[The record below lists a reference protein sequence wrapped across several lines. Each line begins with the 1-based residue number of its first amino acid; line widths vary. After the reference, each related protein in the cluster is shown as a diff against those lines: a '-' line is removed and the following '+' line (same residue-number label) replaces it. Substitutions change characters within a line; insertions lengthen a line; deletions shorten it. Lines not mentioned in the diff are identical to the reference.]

1 MERRNFLTALGLL
14 TGGALTGLR
23 GSGLP
28 SPDEIGYLD
37 LPPGGDIWSVIRQQF
52 LFPEGFIFLNCGG
65 IGSVPLHVRS
75 LYADLWN
82 QMDRNPEP
90 GYDANRWNQ
99 VKSDM
104 VPLLGKG
111 IKPSELALISC
122 ATEGV
127 NIIVNGLPLKK
138 GDEVITSTHEH
149 PAVNVPLINNMKR
162 RGIVIKTFDPDIES
176 GMNNLLNIQ
185 NLTTKKTRLIII
197 SHRTCTNGQLFPMK
211 EIGEFAR
218 ANGIWYGLDGAQ
230 APGSAP
236 MDILDLKADF
246 YTFSAHK
253 WLLGPKRTGVLYV
266 REELL
271 DTVEAL
277 TAGGT
282 SYKSFNL
289 AEGKL
294 ELQDTAQRYE
304 YGTQNP
310 LLFFG
315 LQESMKLISDL
326 GLARIKEYDES
337 LSEHFYAGLNRMP
350 HVETISPKERAY
362 RTSMI
367 SFRIPGL
374 NAARISERMMQEG
387 IRVRVVNEAGLNAIR
402 VSFHVFNNIEDAD
415 KALNSIDSIRA

>member
-14 TGGALTGLR
+14 TGGVLTGLR
-23 GSGLP
+23 GSSLP
-28 SPDEIGYLD
+28 SPDEVGYLD
-37 LPPGGDIWSVIRQQF
+37 LPPGGDVWSVIRQQF
-52 LFPEGFIFLNCGG
+52 LFPEGYIYLNCGG
-65 IGSVPLHVRS
+65 IGTVPLHVRS
-75 LYADLWN
+75 LYADMWN
-82 QMDRNPEP
+82 QMERDPGA
-90 GYDANRWNQ
+90 GYDSNRWRQ
-99 VKSDM
+99 VKIDM
-104 VPLLGKG
+104 APMLGKG
-111 IKPSELALISC
+111 IKHSELAFISC
-122 ATEGV
+122 ATEGI
-127 NIIVNGLPLKK
+127 NIILNGLPLKK

-149 PAVNVPLINNMKR
+149 PAVYLPLINNIKR
-162 RGIVIKTFDPDIES
+162 RGIVVKTFVPDIEN
-176 GMNNLLNIQ
+176 GMNNLHNIQ
-185 NLTTKKTRLIII
+185 NLTTKKTRLIIF

-236 MDILDLKADF
+236 MDIVDWKTDF

-253 WLLGPKRTGVLYV
+253 WLLGPKRTGVLYI

-271 DTVEAL
+271 DTVE
-277 TAGGT
+277 TVTIGGFSSK
-282 SYKSFNL
+282 SYNL

-294 ELQDTAQRYE
+294 ELTDTASRFE

-315 LQESMKLISDL
+315 LHESMKLISDL
-326 GLARIKEYDES
+326 GLDRIKEYDEM
-337 LSEHFYAGLNRMP
+337 LSEYFYEGLNRMP
-350 HVETISPKERAY
+350 HVETVSPKERAY

-374 NAARISERMMQEG
+374 KAGEISERMMQKG
-387 IRVRVVNEAGLNAIR
+387 IKVRVVNEGGLNAIR
-402 VSFHVFNNIEDAD
+402 VSFHVFNNIDDAD